1 MTESEKLV
9 WFEADGTRH
18 VFDEAP
24 SKTTDV
30 ADEPAA
36 ESVEEPSADE
46 PFEKPA
52 AVEPTVTEPVEKPS
66 ADEPTVTE
74 PVEEPSALRGML
86 RALALGAAAAAAT
99 GAAVGAIS
107 LAATG
112 DRPDT
117 TGGTVPSTT
126 IALEEPGDS
135 GTSEVERVELDP
147 PTTSADQPG

>member
-1 MTESEKLV
+1 MTESEELV

-18 VFDEAP
+18 AFDEA
-24 SKTTDV
+24 SSTT
-30 ADEPAA
+30 
-36 ESVEEPSADE
+36 
-46 PFEKPA
+46 
-52 AVEPTVTEPVEKPS
+52 TEV
-66 ADEPTVTE
+66 ADEPTVAEPVEEPTAEDPLEKPAADEPTAAE

-86 RALALGAAAAAAT
+86 RALLLGAAAAAAT

-117 TGGTVPSTT
+117 TGETVPSTT
-126 IALEEPGDS
+126 IALEEPGDP
-135 GTSEVERVELDP
+135 GPSEVERVELAP